1 MDPAEVAKK
10 LWSLGEYERVAERL
24 QPAADALVEA
34 TGAGEGTRVLD
45 VAAGTG
51 NVTLAA
57 ARRGAHVIASDIAPA
72 MVEKGRARTAA
83 EGYDV
88 EWHEADAQALP
99 FGDGEFDQVL
109 SAFGAMFAPDP
120 ARAAGEML
128 RVTKPGGAVA
138 MTTWVQ
144 EGIQGACS
152 DLIAEVLPG
161 AAKQRVVPEQWGD
174 PKIAE
179 AHFADHGGTVSI
191 EQRVLRW
198 VFESPEAWVSF
209 WENGAPPVVAA
220 RGAMG
225 EEKWAELRPRLLD
238 VVTRFGRPTDEGFLV
253 EPPYL
258 LIVARP

>member
-1 MDPAEVAKK
+1 MDPAELARK

-24 QPAADALVEA
+24 QPAAEVLVEA
-34 TGAGEGTRVLD
+34 TGVSAGSRVLD

-51 NVTLAA
+51 NATVAA
-57 ARRGAHVIASDIAPA
+57 ARLGAQVTASDIAPA

-83 EGYDV
+83 EGFDV

-120 ARAAGEML
+120 GRAAGEML
-128 RVTKPGGAVA
+128 RVAKPGGAVA

-144 EGIQGACS
+144 EGVQGACS
-152 DLIAEVLPG
+152 DLIAEALPA

-174 PKIAE
+174 PEIAE
-179 AHFADHGGTVSI
+179 AHFAAHGATVSI
-191 EQRVLRW
+191 DRRALCW
-198 VFESPEAWVSF
+198 LFETPEAWVNF
-209 WENGAPPVVAA
+209 WERGAPPVVAA

-225 EEKWAELRPRLLD
+225 EERWSELRPRLLD
-238 VVTRFGRPTDEGFLV
+238 VVREHGRTTDEGFLV

-258 LIVARP
+258 LIVARR